1 MRSPMKKTKYI
12 VLSGIAIVALYGFT
26 LVNTSNP
33 EKDKLLIEIM
43 AYVLERGHYDPVT
56 IDDSFSENVFMNYL
70 EIMDGQHRFYI
81 QADVNNFNQFKTK
94 IDDQIK
100 ESKLDFFDYSYKKYV
115 QRQQQIKAFYKPLLD
130 RPFDFSL
137 NEEMDL
143 DYETMGYAASLS
155 ELKNVWLQYFKLS
168 TLGVYADKKEEE
180 LKKFELDSTYVMLT
194 DVVIEEQARAITQEN
209 MDLFFEV
216 REDLERKD
224 YFSIYLNAIA
234 TQFDPHTYYFAP
246 QEKDRFD
253 ASISGKFEGI
263 GARLQKKNQEVRII
277 EVISGGPVWR
287 DQLLEEEDV
296 IMKVAQENE
305 EPVDVAGM
313 RLDDVVKLIK
323 GPKGTTVYLT
333 VKHVDATV
341 EVIPITR
348 DIVELEDAFAKSSI
362 ITKEDKKFGVI
373 HLPKF
378 YVDFNDYG
386 ERNAASDVKKEI
398 EKLKSENVEGIILDL
413 RGNGGGSLQTVVD
426 MTGFFIKDGPV
437 VQVKSTGGKKQV
449 LKDTD
454 SSVTWDGPLV
464 LMVNEFSASASEI
477 IAAALQ
483 DYKRAVVIGSKQ
495 TFGKGTV
502 QNVVDL
508 NQIISSNTHGDLGAL
523 KITTDKFYRINGGS
537 TQLEGVKSD
546 IVFPGRYSYIE
557 TGEQA
562 QDNPLS
568 WDQISPTD
576 YQTWNASGN
585 FDFAVEQSKKRIASN
600 SYMMLIDEQAQ
611 WIKSQQDD
619 DIYSLNYEDYSK
631 ERKLRIEETAKYDQL
646 DDFRSSFTLQAPKLD
661 IPELEKDADLKE
673 RRLRWEEG
681 LEKDIYLFE
690 AVNVLEDLILPAN
703 KTNKLAQIKE

>member
-1 MRSPMKKTKYI
+1 MKKIKYL
-12 VLSGIAIVALYGFT
+12 VLSGIALVALYGFA
-26 LVNTSNP
+26 LANTSSP

-43 AYVLERGHYDPVT
+43 AYVLERGHYDPET

-70 EIMDGQHRFYI
+70 ESMDGQHRFYI
-81 QADVNNFNQFKTK
+81 QSDVNNFNQFKTK

-100 ESKLDFFDYSYKKYV
+100 ESKLDFFDYSYKKYI

-137 NEEMDL
+137 EEEMNL
-143 DYETMGYAASLS
+143 DYEKMRYAASLS
-155 ELKNVWLQYFKLS
+155 ELKNVWLKYFKLS

-180 LKKFELDSTYVMLT
+180 LKKFELDSTYVVLT
-194 DVVIEEQARAITQEN
+194 DVVIEEQARAITKEN

-296 IMKVAQENE
+296 IMKVAQENQ
-305 EPVDVAGM
+305 EPVDITGM

-362 ITKEDKKFGVI
+362 ITKENKKFGVI

-398 EKLKSENVEGIILDL
+398 DKLKSENVEGIILDI

-454 SSVTWDGPLV
+454 PSVSWDGPLV

-483 DYKRAVVIGSKQ
+483 DYKRAVIIGSKQ

-568 WDQISPTD
+568 WDQISPAD

-585 FDFAVEQSKKRIASN
+585 FNFAVEQSKKRIESN

-611 WIKSQQDD
+611 WIKSQQYDD
-619 DIYSLNYEDYSK
+619 MYSLNYENYSK

-646 DDFRSSFTLQAPKLD
+646 DDFKSSFTLQAPKLD
-661 IPELEKDADLKE
+661 IPVLEKDADLKE
-673 RRLRWEEG
+673 RRIRWEEG

>member
-1 MRSPMKKTKYI
+1 MKKIRYI
-12 VLSGIAIVALYGFT
+12 VLSGIALAVLYGFT
-26 LVNTSNP
+26 LANTSSP

-43 AYVLERGHYDPVT
+43 AYVLERGHYDPET

-70 EIMDGQHRFYI
+70 ESMDGQHRFYI
-81 QADVNNFNQFKTK
+81 QADVNNFNQFKTEL
-94 IDDQIK
+94 DDQIK
-100 ESKLDFFDYSYKKYV
+100 ESKLDFFDYTYKKYI
-115 QRQQQIKAFYKPLLD
+115 QRLEQIKAFYKPLLD

-137 NEEMDL
+137 DEEMDL
-143 DYETMGYAASLS
+143 DYETMGYAESLS
-155 ELKNVWLQYFKLS
+155 DLKNVWLQYFKLS

-194 DVVIEEQARAITQEN
+194 DVVIEEQARAITKEN

-253 ASISGKFEGI
+253 TSISGKFEGI
-263 GARLQKKNQEVRII
+263 GARLQKKNQEVRIV

-305 EPVDVAGM
+305 EPVDIAGM

-362 ITKEDKKFGVI
+362 ITKENKKFGVI

-386 ERNAASDVKKEI
+386 ERNAASDVKNEI

-437 VQVKSTGGKKQV
+437 VQVKSTGGKKEI
-449 LKDTD
+449 LRDTD
-454 SSVTWDGPLV
+454 PSISWDGPLV

-483 DYKRAVVIGSKQ
+483 DYKRAVILGGKQ

-508 NQIISSNTHGDLGAL
+508 NRIISSNTHGDLGAL
-523 KITTDKFYRINGGS
+523 KITIQKFYRINGGS

-546 IVFPGRYSYIE
+546 VVFPGRYSYIE

-568 WDQISPTD
+568 WDQISPAD

-585 FDFAVEQSKKRIASN
+585 FDFAVEQSKNRIASN

-619 DIYSLNYEDYSK
+619 DSYSLNYDNYSK
-631 ERKLRIEETAKYDQL
+631 ERKQRIEETAKYDQL
-646 DDFRSSFTLQAPKLD
+646 DDFKSSFTLQAPKAD
-661 IPELEKDADLKE
+661 VSALESDADLKE
-673 RRLRWEEG
+673 RRARWEEG

-703 KTNKLAQIKE
+703 KTHKLAQIKE

>member
-1 MRSPMKKTKYI
+1 MRKTKYI
-12 VLSGIAIVALYGFT
+12 VLSGIVLVALCSFT
-26 LVNTSNP
+26 LVNTSTP

-43 AYVLERGHYDPVT
+43 AYVIERGHYDPET

-70 EIMDGQHRFYI
+70 ESMDGQHRFYI

-100 ESKLDFFDYSYKKYV
+100 ESKLDFFDYTYNKYV

-155 ELKNVWLQYFKLS
+155 ELKNVWLQYLKLS
-168 TLGVYADKKEEE
+168 TLGVFADKKEEE
-180 LKKFELDSTYVMLT
+180 LKKFELDSAYVVLT
-194 DVVIEEQARAITQEN
+194 DVMIEEQARAITKEN

-234 TQFDPHTYYFAP
+234 TQHDPHTYYFAP

-305 EPVDVAGM
+305 EPVDIAGM

-323 GPKGTTVYLT
+323 GPKGTAVYLT

-362 ITKEDKKFGVI
+362 IRKENKKFGVI

-398 EKLKSENVEGIILDL
+398 QKLKSENVEGIILDL
-413 RGNGGGSLQTVVD
+413 RSNGGGSLQTVVD

-454 SSVTWDGPLV
+454 SRVTWDGPLV

-483 DYKRAVVIGSKQ
+483 DYKRAVIIGSKQ

-502 QNVVDL
+502 QNIVDL

-546 IVFPGRYSYIE
+546 IVFPGRYSYIK

-568 WDQISPTD
+568 WDQISPAD

-619 DIYSLNYEDYSK
+619 DMYSLNYEDYSK

-646 DDFRSSFTLQAPKLD
+646 DDFKSSFTLHAPKLD
-661 IPELEKDADLKE
+661 IPVLEKDADLKE
-673 RRLRWEEG
+673 RRVRWEEG

-690 AVNVLEDLILPAN
+690 AVNVLEDLISPPN

>member
-1 MRSPMKKTKYI
+1 MKKIRYI
-12 VLSGIAIVALYGFT
+12 VLSGIALAVLYGFT
-26 LVNTSNP
+26 LANTSSP

-43 AYVLERGHYDPVT
+43 AYVLERGHYDPET
-56 IDDSFSENVFMNYL
+56 IDDAFSENVFMNYL
-70 EIMDGQHRFYI
+70 ESMDGQHRFYI
-81 QADVNNFNQFKTK
+81 QADVNNFNQFKTEL
-94 IDDQIK
+94 DDQIK
-100 ESKLDFFDYSYKKYV
+100 ESKLDFFDYTYKKYI
-115 QRQQQIKAFYKPLLD
+115 QRLEQIKAFYKPLLD

-143 DYETMGYAASLS
+143 DYETMGYAESLS
-155 ELKNVWLQYFKLS
+155 DLKNVWLQYFKLS

-194 DVVIEEQARAITQEN
+194 DVVIEEQARAITKEN

-253 ASISGKFEGI
+253 TSISGKFEGI
-263 GARLQKKNQEVRII
+263 GARLQKKNQEVRIV

-305 EPVDVAGM
+305 EPVDIAGM

-362 ITKEDKKFGVI
+362 ITKENKKFGVI

-386 ERNAASDVKKEI
+386 ERNAASDVKNEI

-437 VQVKSTGGKKQV
+437 VQVKSTGGKKEI
-449 LKDTD
+449 LRDTD
-454 SSVTWDGPLV
+454 LSISWDGPLV

-483 DYKRAVVIGSKQ
+483 DYKRAVILGGKQ

-508 NQIISSNTHGDLGAL
+508 NRIISSNTHGDLGAL
-523 KITTDKFYRINGGS
+523 KITIQKFYRINGGS

-546 IVFPGRYSYIE
+546 VVFPGRYSYIE

-568 WDQISPTD
+568 WDQISPAD

-585 FDFAVEQSKKRIASN
+585 FDFAVEQSKNRIASN

-619 DIYSLNYEDYSK
+619 DSYSLNYDNYSK
-631 ERKLRIEETAKYDQL
+631 ERKQRIEETAKYDQL
-646 DDFRSSFTLQAPKLD
+646 DDFKSSFMLQAPKAD
-661 IPELEKDADLKE
+661 VSVLESDADLKE
-673 RRLRWEEG
+673 RRARWEEG

-703 KTNKLAQIKE
+703 KTHKLAQIKE

>member
-1 MRSPMKKTKYI
+1 MKKIRYI
-12 VLSGIAIVALYGFT
+12 VLSGIALAVLYGFT
-26 LVNTSNP
+26 LANTSSP

-43 AYVLERGHYDPVT
+43 AYVLERGHYDPET
-56 IDDSFSENVFMNYL
+56 IDDTFSENVFMNYL
-70 EIMDGQHRFYI
+70 ESMDGQHRFYI

-94 IDDQIK
+94 LDDQIK
-100 ESKLDFFDYSYKKYV
+100 ESKLDFFDYTYKKYI
-115 QRQQQIKAFYKPLLD
+115 QRLEQIKAFYKPLLD

-137 NEEMDL
+137 DEEMDL
-143 DYETMGYAASLS
+143 DYETMGYAESLS
-155 ELKNVWLQYFKLS
+155 DLKNVWLQYFKLS

-194 DVVIEEQARAITQEN
+194 DVVIEEQARAITKEN

-253 ASISGKFEGI
+253 TSISGKFEGI
-263 GARLQKKNQEVRII
+263 GARLQKKNQEVRIV

-305 EPVDVAGM
+305 EPVDIAGM

-362 ITKEDKKFGVI
+362 ITKENKKFGVI

-386 ERNAASDVKKEI
+386 ERNAASDVKNEI

-437 VQVKSTGGKKQV
+437 VQVKSTGGKKEI
-449 LKDTD
+449 LRDTD
-454 SSVTWDGPLV
+454 PSISWDGPLV

-483 DYKRAVVIGSKQ
+483 DYKRAVILGGKQ

-508 NQIISSNTHGDLGAL
+508 NRFISSNTHGDLGAL
-523 KITTDKFYRINGGS
+523 KITIQKFYRINGGS

-546 IVFPGRYSYIE
+546 VVFPGRYSYIE

-568 WDQISPTD
+568 WDQISPAD

-611 WIKSQQDD
+611 WIKSQHDD
-619 DIYSLNYEDYSK
+619 DSYSLNYDNYSK
-631 ERKLRIEETAKYDQL
+631 ERKQRIEETAKYDQL
-646 DDFRSSFTLQAPKLD
+646 DDFKSSFTLQAPKAD
-661 IPELEKDADLKE
+661 VSVLESDADLKE
-673 RRLRWEEG
+673 RRARWEEG

-703 KTNKLAQIKE
+703 KTHKLAQIKE

>member
-1 MRSPMKKTKYI
+1 MTSPMRKTKYI
-12 VLSGIAIVALYGFT
+12 VLSGIALVALYGFT

-43 AYVLERGHYDPVT
+43 AYVLERGHYDPET

-70 EIMDGQHRFYI
+70 ESMDGQHRFYI

-143 DYETMGYAASLS
+143 DYETMGYAASLF

-194 DVVIEEQARAITQEN
+194 DVVIEEQARAITKEN

-464 LMVNEFSASASEI
+464 IMVNEFSASASEI

-568 WDQISPTD
+568 WDQISPAD

-646 DDFRSSFTLQAPKLD
+646 DDFKSSFTLQAPKLD

>member
-1 MRSPMKKTKYI
+1 MKKIRYI
-12 VLSGIAIVALYGFT
+12 VLSGIALAVLYGFT
-26 LVNTSNP
+26 LANTSSP

-43 AYVLERGHYDPVT
+43 AYVLERGHYDPET
-56 IDDSFSENVFMNYL
+56 IDDTFSENVFMNYL
-70 EIMDGQHRFYI
+70 ESMDGQHRFYI

-94 IDDQIK
+94 LDDQIK
-100 ESKLDFFDYSYKKYV
+100 ESKLDFFDYTYKKYI
-115 QRQQQIKAFYKPLLD
+115 QRLEQIKAFYKPLLD

-143 DYETMGYAASLS
+143 DYETMGYAESLS
-155 ELKNVWLQYFKLS
+155 DLKNVWLQYFKLS

-194 DVVIEEQARAITQEN
+194 DVVIEEQARAITKEN

-253 ASISGKFEGI
+253 TSISGKFEGI
-263 GARLQKKNQEVRII
+263 GARLQKKNQEVRIV

-305 EPVDVAGM
+305 EPVDIAGM

-362 ITKEDKKFGVI
+362 ITKENKKFGVI

-386 ERNAASDVKKEI
+386 ERNAASDVKNEI

-437 VQVKSTGGKKQV
+437 VQVKSTGGKKEI
-449 LKDTD
+449 LRDTD
-454 SSVTWDGPLV
+454 PSISWDGPLV

-483 DYKRAVVIGSKQ
+483 DYKRAVILGGKQ

-508 NQIISSNTHGDLGAL
+508 NRIISSNTHGDLGAL
-523 KITTDKFYRINGGS
+523 KITIQKFYRINGGS

-546 IVFPGRYSYIE
+546 VVFPGRYSYIE

-568 WDQISPTD
+568 WDQISPAD

-585 FDFAVEQSKKRIASN
+585 FDFAVEQSKNRIASN

-619 DIYSLNYEDYSK
+619 DSYSLNYDNYSK
-631 ERKLRIEETAKYDQL
+631 ERKQRIEETAKYDQL
-646 DDFRSSFTLQAPKLD
+646 DDFKSSFTLQAPKAD
-661 IPELEKDADLKE
+661 VSALESDADLKE
-673 RRLRWEEG
+673 RRARWEEG

-703 KTNKLAQIKE
+703 KTHKLAQIKE

>member
-1 MRSPMKKTKYI
+1 MKKIRYI
-12 VLSGIAIVALYGFT
+12 VLSGIALAVLYGFT
-26 LVNTSNP
+26 LANTSSP

-43 AYVLERGHYDPVT
+43 AYVLERGHYDPET
-56 IDDSFSENVFMNYL
+56 IDDAFSENVFMNYL
-70 EIMDGQHRFYI
+70 ESMDGQHRFYI
-81 QADVNNFNQFKTK
+81 QADVNNFNQFKTEL
-94 IDDQIK
+94 DDQIK
-100 ESKLDFFDYSYKKYV
+100 ESKLDFFDYTYKKYI
-115 QRQQQIKAFYKPLLD
+115 QRLEQIKAFYKPLLD

-137 NEEMDL
+137 DEEMDL
-143 DYETMGYAASLS
+143 DYETMGYAESLS
-155 ELKNVWLQYFKLS
+155 DLKNVWLQYFKLS

-194 DVVIEEQARAITQEN
+194 DVVIEEQARAITKEN

-253 ASISGKFEGI
+253 TSISGKFEGI
-263 GARLQKKNQEVRII
+263 GARLQKKNQEVRIV

-305 EPVDVAGM
+305 EPVDIAGM

-333 VKHVDATV
+333 VKHVDATE

-362 ITKEDKKFGVI
+362 ITKENKKFGVI

-386 ERNAASDVKKEI
+386 ERNAASDVKNEI

-437 VQVKSTGGKKQV
+437 VQVKSTGGKKEI
-449 LKDTD
+449 LRDTD
-454 SSVTWDGPLV
+454 LSISWDGPLV

-483 DYKRAVVIGSKQ
+483 DYKRAVILGGKQ

-508 NQIISSNTHGDLGAL
+508 NRFISSNTHGDLGAL
-523 KITTDKFYRINGGS
+523 KITIQKFYRINGGS

-546 IVFPGRYSYIE
+546 VVFPGRYSYIE

-568 WDQISPTD
+568 WDQISPAD

-585 FDFAVEQSKKRIASN
+585 FDFAVEQSKNRIASN

-619 DIYSLNYEDYSK
+619 DSYSLNYDNYSK
-631 ERKLRIEETAKYDQL
+631 ERKQRIEETAKYDQL
-646 DDFRSSFTLQAPKLD
+646 DDFKSSFMLQAPKAD
-661 IPELEKDADLKE
+661 VSVLESDADLKE
-673 RRLRWEEG
+673 RRARWEEG

-703 KTNKLAQIKE
+703 KTHKLAQIKE

>member
-1 MRSPMKKTKYI
+1 MKKIRYI
-12 VLSGIAIVALYGFT
+12 VLSGIALAVLYGFT
-26 LVNTSNP
+26 LANTSSP

-43 AYVLERGHYDPVT
+43 AYVLERGHYDPET
-56 IDDSFSENVFMNYL
+56 IDDTFSENVFMNYL
-70 EIMDGQHRFYI
+70 ESMDGQHRFYI
-81 QADVNNFNQFKTK
+81 QADVNNFNQFKTEL
-94 IDDQIK
+94 DDQIK
-100 ESKLDFFDYSYKKYV
+100 ESKLDFFDYTYKKYI
-115 QRQQQIKAFYKPLLD
+115 QRLEQIKAFYKPLLD

-143 DYETMGYAASLS
+143 DYETMGYAESLS
-155 ELKNVWLQYFKLS
+155 DLKNVWLQYFKLS

-194 DVVIEEQARAITQEN
+194 DVVIEEQARAITKEN

-253 ASISGKFEGI
+253 TSISGKFEGI
-263 GARLQKKNQEVRII
+263 GARLQKKNQEVRIV

-305 EPVDVAGM
+305 EPVDIAGM

-362 ITKEDKKFGVI
+362 ITKENKKFGVI

-386 ERNAASDVKKEI
+386 ERNAASDVKNEI

-437 VQVKSTGGKKQV
+437 VQVKSTGGKKEI
-449 LKDTD
+449 LRDTD
-454 SSVTWDGPLV
+454 PSISWDGPLV

-483 DYKRAVVIGSKQ
+483 DYKRAVILGGKQ

-508 NQIISSNTHGDLGAL
+508 NRIISSNTHGDLGAL
-523 KITTDKFYRINGGS
+523 KITIQKFYRINGGS

-546 IVFPGRYSYIE
+546 VVFPGRYSYIE

-568 WDQISPTD
+568 WDQISPAD

-585 FDFAVEQSKKRIASN
+585 FDFAVEQSKNRIASN
-600 SYMMLIDEQAQ
+600 SYMMLIDEQSQ

-619 DIYSLNYEDYSK
+619 DSYSLNYDNYSK
-631 ERKLRIEETAKYDQL
+631 ERKQRIEETAKYDQL
-646 DDFRSSFTLQAPKLD
+646 DDFKSSFTLQAPKAD
-661 IPELEKDADLKE
+661 VSALESDADLKE
-673 RRLRWEEG
+673 RRARWEEG

-703 KTNKLAQIKE
+703 KTHKLAQIKE

>member
-1 MRSPMKKTKYI
+1 MKKIRYI
-12 VLSGIAIVALYGFT
+12 VLSGIALAVLYGFT
-26 LVNTSNP
+26 LANTSSP

-43 AYVLERGHYDPVT
+43 AYVLERGHYDPET
-56 IDDSFSENVFMNYL
+56 IDDAFSENVFMNYL
-70 EIMDGQHRFYI
+70 ESMDGQHRFYI
-81 QADVNNFNQFKTK
+81 QADVNNFNQFKTEL
-94 IDDQIK
+94 DDQIK
-100 ESKLDFFDYSYKKYV
+100 ESKLDFFDYTYKKYI
-115 QRQQQIKAFYKPLLD
+115 QRLEQIKAFYKPLLD

-137 NEEMDL
+137 DEEMDL
-143 DYETMGYAASLS
+143 DYETMGYAESLS
-155 ELKNVWLQYFKLS
+155 DLKNVWLQYFKLS

-194 DVVIEEQARAITQEN
+194 DVVIEEQARAITKEN

-253 ASISGKFEGI
+253 TSISGKFEGI
-263 GARLQKKNQEVRII
+263 GARLQKKNQEVRIV

-305 EPVDVAGM
+305 EPVDIAGM

-362 ITKEDKKFGVI
+362 ITKENKKFGVI

-386 ERNAASDVKKEI
+386 ERNAASDVKNEI

-437 VQVKSTGGKKQV
+437 VQVKSTGGKKEI
-449 LKDTD
+449 LRDTD
-454 SSVTWDGPLV
+454 PSISWDGPLV

-483 DYKRAVVIGSKQ
+483 DYKRAVILGGKQ

-508 NQIISSNTHGDLGAL
+508 NRIISSNTHGDLGAL
-523 KITTDKFYRINGGS
+523 KITIQKFYRINGGS

-546 IVFPGRYSYIE
+546 VVFPGRYSYIE

-568 WDQISPTD
+568 WDQISPAD

-619 DIYSLNYEDYSK
+619 DSYSLNYDNYSK
-631 ERKLRIEETAKYDQL
+631 ERKQRIEETAKYDQL
-646 DDFRSSFTLQAPKLD
+646 DDFKSSFTLQAPKAD
-661 IPELEKDADLKE
+661 VSALESDADLKE
-673 RRLRWEEG
+673 RRARWEEG

-703 KTNKLAQIKE
+703 KTHKLAQIKE

>member
-1 MRSPMKKTKYI
+1 MKKIRYI
-12 VLSGIAIVALYGFT
+12 VLSGIALAVLYGFT
-26 LVNTSNP
+26 LANTSSP

-43 AYVLERGHYDPVT
+43 AYVLERGHYDPET

-70 EIMDGQHRFYI
+70 ESMDGQHRFYI

-94 IDDQIK
+94 LDDQIK
-100 ESKLDFFDYSYKKYV
+100 ESKLDFFDYTYKKYI
-115 QRQQQIKAFYKPLLD
+115 QRLEQIKAFYKPLLD

-137 NEEMDL
+137 DEEMDL
-143 DYETMGYAASLS
+143 DYETMGYAESLS
-155 ELKNVWLQYFKLS
+155 DLKNVWLQYFKLS

-194 DVVIEEQARAITQEN
+194 DVVIEEQARAITKEN

-253 ASISGKFEGI
+253 TSISGKFEGI
-263 GARLQKKNQEVRII
+263 GARLQKKNQEVRIV

-305 EPVDVAGM
+305 EPVDIAGM

-362 ITKEDKKFGVI
+362 ITKENKKFGVI

-386 ERNAASDVKKEI
+386 ERNAASDVKNEI

-437 VQVKSTGGKKQV
+437 VQVKSTGGKKEI
-449 LKDTD
+449 LRDTD
-454 SSVTWDGPLV
+454 PSISWDGPLV

-483 DYKRAVVIGSKQ
+483 DYKRAVILGGKQ

-508 NQIISSNTHGDLGAL
+508 NRIISSNTHGDLGAL
-523 KITTDKFYRINGGS
+523 KITIQKFYRINGGS

-546 IVFPGRYSYIE
+546 VVFPGRYSYIE

-568 WDQISPTD
+568 WDQISPAD

-619 DIYSLNYEDYSK
+619 DSYSLNYDNYSK
-631 ERKLRIEETAKYDQL
+631 ERKQRIEETAKYDQL
-646 DDFRSSFTLQAPKLD
+646 DDFKSSFTLQAPKAD
-661 IPELEKDADLKE
+661 VSALESDADLKE
-673 RRLRWEEG
+673 RRARWEEG

-703 KTNKLAQIKE
+703 KTHKLAQIKE

>member
-1 MRSPMKKTKYI
+1 MTSPMRKTKYI
-12 VLSGIAIVALYGFT
+12 VLSGIALVALYGFT

-43 AYVLERGHYDPVT
+43 AYVLERGHYDPET

-70 EIMDGQHRFYI
+70 ESMDGQHRFYI

-143 DYETMGYAASLS
+143 DYETMGYAASLF

-194 DVVIEEQARAITQEN
+194 DVVIEEQARAITKEN

-568 WDQISPTD
+568 WDQISPAD

-646 DDFRSSFTLQAPKLD
+646 DDFKSSFTLQAPKLD

>member
-1 MRSPMKKTKYI
+1 MKKIRYI
-12 VLSGIAIVALYGFT
+12 VLSGIALAVLYGFT
-26 LVNTSNP
+26 LANTSSP

-43 AYVLERGHYDPVT
+43 AYVLERGHYDPET
-56 IDDSFSENVFMNYL
+56 IDDAFSENVFMNYL
-70 EIMDGQHRFYI
+70 ESMDGQHRFYI
-81 QADVNNFNQFKTK
+81 QADVNNFNQFKTEL
-94 IDDQIK
+94 DDQIK
-100 ESKLDFFDYSYKKYV
+100 ESKLDFFDYTYKKYI
-115 QRQQQIKAFYKPLLD
+115 QRLEQIKAFYKPLLD

-143 DYETMGYAASLS
+143 DYETMGYAESLS
-155 ELKNVWLQYFKLS
+155 DLKNVWLQYFKLS

-194 DVVIEEQARAITQEN
+194 DVVIEEQARAITKEN

-253 ASISGKFEGI
+253 TSISGKFEGI
-263 GARLQKKNQEVRII
+263 GARLQKKNQEVRIV

-305 EPVDVAGM
+305 EPLDIAGM

-362 ITKEDKKFGVI
+362 ITKENKKFGVI

-386 ERNAASDVKKEI
+386 ERNAASDVKNEI

-437 VQVKSTGGKKQV
+437 VQVKSTGGKKEI
-449 LKDTD
+449 LRDTD
-454 SSVTWDGPLV
+454 PSISWDGPMV

-483 DYKRAVVIGSKQ
+483 DYKRAVILGGKQ

-508 NQIISSNTHGDLGAL
+508 NRIISSNTHGDLGAL
-523 KITTDKFYRINGGS
+523 KITIQKFYRINGGS

-546 IVFPGRYSYIE
+546 VVFPGRYSYIE

-568 WDQISPTD
+568 WDQISPAD

-585 FDFAVEQSKKRIASN
+585 FDFAVEQSKNRIASN

-619 DIYSLNYEDYSK
+619 DSYSLNYDNYSK
-631 ERKLRIEETAKYDQL
+631 ERKQRIEETAKYDQL
-646 DDFRSSFTLQAPKLD
+646 DDFKSSFTLQAPKAD
-661 IPELEKDADLKE
+661 VSALESDADLKE
-673 RRLRWEEG
+673 RRARWEEG

-703 KTNKLAQIKE
+703 KTHKLAQIKE

>member
-1 MRSPMKKTKYI
+1 MKKIRYI
-12 VLSGIAIVALYGFT
+12 VLSGIALAVLYGFT
-26 LVNTSNP
+26 LANTSSP

-43 AYVLERGHYDPVT
+43 AYVLERGHYDPET
-56 IDDSFSENVFMNYL
+56 IDDAFSENVFMNYL
-70 EIMDGQHRFYI
+70 ESMDGQHRFYI
-81 QADVNNFNQFKTK
+81 QADVNNFNQFKTEL
-94 IDDQIK
+94 DDQIK
-100 ESKLDFFDYSYKKYV
+100 ESKLDFFDYTYKKYI
-115 QRQQQIKAFYKPLLD
+115 QRLEQIKAFYKPLLD

-143 DYETMGYAASLS
+143 DYETMGYAESLS
-155 ELKNVWLQYFKLS
+155 DLKNVWLQYFKLS

-194 DVVIEEQARAITQEN
+194 DVVIEEQARAITKEN

-253 ASISGKFEGI
+253 TSISGKFEGI
-263 GARLQKKNQEVRII
+263 GARLQKKNQEVRIV

-305 EPVDVAGM
+305 EPVDIAGM

-362 ITKEDKKFGVI
+362 ITKENKKFGVI

-386 ERNAASDVKKEI
+386 ERNAASDVKNEI

-437 VQVKSTGGKKQV
+437 VQVKSTGGKKEI
-449 LKDTD
+449 LRDTD
-454 SSVTWDGPLV
+454 LSISWDGPLV

-483 DYKRAVVIGSKQ
+483 DYKRAVILGGKQ

-508 NQIISSNTHGDLGAL
+508 NRIISSNTHGDLGAL
-523 KITTDKFYRINGGS
+523 KITIQKFYRINGGS

-546 IVFPGRYSYIE
+546 VVFPGRYSYIE

-568 WDQISPTD
+568 WDQISPAD

-585 FDFAVEQSKKRIASN
+585 FDFAVEQSKNRIASN

-619 DIYSLNYEDYSK
+619 DSYSLNYDNYSK
-631 ERKLRIEETAKYDQL
+631 ERKQRIEETAKYDQL
-646 DDFRSSFTLQAPKLD
+646 DDFKSSFTLQAPKAD
-661 IPELEKDADLKE
+661 VSALESDADLKE
-673 RRLRWEEG
+673 RRARWEEG

-703 KTNKLAQIKE
+703 KTHKLAQIKE

>member
-1 MRSPMKKTKYI
+1 MTSPMRKTKYI
-12 VLSGIAIVALYGFT
+12 VLSGIALVALYGFT

-43 AYVLERGHYDPVT
+43 AYVLERGHYDPET

-70 EIMDGQHRFYI
+70 ESMDGQHRFYI

-143 DYETMGYAASLS
+143 DYETMGYAASLF

-194 DVVIEEQARAITQEN
+194 DVVIEEQARAITKEN

-234 TQFDPHTYYFAP
+234 TRFDPHTYYFAP

-253 ASISGKFEGI
+253 TSISGKFEGI

-464 LMVNEFSASASEI
+464 IMVNEFSASASEI

-568 WDQISPTD
+568 WDQISPAD

-646 DDFRSSFTLQAPKLD
+646 DDFKSSFTLQTPKLD

>member
-1 MRSPMKKTKYI
+1 MKKIKYL
-12 VLSGIAIVALYGFT
+12 VLSGIALVALYGFA
-26 LVNTSNP
+26 LANTSSP

-43 AYVLERGHYDPVT
+43 AYVLERGHYDPET

-70 EIMDGQHRFYI
+70 ESMDGQHRFYI
-81 QADVNNFNQFKTK
+81 QSDVNNFNQFKTK

-100 ESKLDFFDYSYKKYV
+100 ESKLDFFDYSYKKYI

-137 NEEMDL
+137 EEEMNL
-143 DYETMGYAASLS
+143 DYEKMRYAASLS
-155 ELKNVWLQYFKLS
+155 ELKNVWLKYFKLS

-180 LKKFELDSTYVMLT
+180 LKKFELDSTYVVLT
-194 DVVIEEQARAITQEN
+194 DVVIEEQARAITKEN

-296 IMKVAQENE
+296 IMKVAQENQ
-305 EPVDVAGM
+305 EPVDITGM

-362 ITKEDKKFGVI
+362 ITKENKKFGVI

-398 EKLKSENVEGIILDL
+398 DKLKSENVEGIILDI

-454 SSVTWDGPLV
+454 PSVSWDGPLV

-483 DYKRAVVIGSKQ
+483 DYKRAVIIGSKQ

-568 WDQISPTD
+568 WDQISPAD

-585 FDFAVEQSKKRIASN
+585 FDFVVEQSKKRIESN

-611 WIKSQQDD
+611 WIKSQQYDD
-619 DIYSLNYEDYSK
+619 MYSLNYENYSK

-646 DDFRSSFTLQAPKLD
+646 DDFKSSFTLQAPKLD
-661 IPELEKDADLKE
+661 IPALEKDADLKE
-673 RRLRWEEG
+673 RRIRWEEG

>member
-1 MRSPMKKTKYI
+1 MKKIKYL
-12 VLSGIAIVALYGFT
+12 VLSGIALVALYGFA
-26 LVNTSNP
+26 LANTSSP

-43 AYVLERGHYDPVT
+43 AYVLERGHYDPET

-70 EIMDGQHRFYI
+70 ESMDGQHRFYI

-100 ESKLDFFDYSYKKYV
+100 ESKLDFFDYSYKKYI

-137 NEEMDL
+137 EEEMNL
-143 DYETMGYAASLS
+143 DYEKMRYAASLS
-155 ELKNVWLQYFKLS
+155 ELKNVWLKYFKLS

-180 LKKFELDSTYVMLT
+180 LKKFELDSTYVVLT
-194 DVVIEEQARAITQEN
+194 DVVIEEQARAITKEN

-305 EPVDVAGM
+305 EPLDIAGM

-333 VKHVDATV
+333 VKHVDATI

-362 ITKEDKKFGVI
+362 ITKENKKFGVI

-398 EKLKSENVEGIILDL
+398 DKLKSENVEGIILDI

-454 SSVTWDGPLV
+454 PSVSWDGPLV

-483 DYKRAVVIGSKQ
+483 DYKRAVIIGSKQ

-568 WDQISPTD
+568 WDQISPAD

-585 FDFAVEQSKKRIASN
+585 FDFVVEQSKKRIESN

-619 DIYSLNYEDYSK
+619 DMYSLNYENYSK

-646 DDFRSSFTLQAPKLD
+646 DDFKSSFTLQAPKLD
-661 IPELEKDADLKE
+661 IPVLEKDADLKE
-673 RRLRWEEG
+673 RRIRWEEG

-690 AVNVLEDLILPAN
+690 AVNVLEDLILPAK

>member
-1 MRSPMKKTKYI
+1 MKKIRYI
-12 VLSGIAIVALYGFT
+12 VLSGIALAVLYGFT
-26 LVNTSNP
+26 LANTSSP

-43 AYVLERGHYDPVT
+43 AYVLERGHYDPET
-56 IDDSFSENVFMNYL
+56 IDDAFSENVFMNYL
-70 EIMDGQHRFYI
+70 ESMDGQHRFYI
-81 QADVNNFNQFKTK
+81 QADVNNFNQFKTEL
-94 IDDQIK
+94 DDQIK
-100 ESKLDFFDYSYKKYV
+100 ESKLDFFDYTYKKYI
-115 QRQQQIKAFYKPLLD
+115 QRLEQIKAFYKPLLD

-137 NEEMDL
+137 DEEMDL
-143 DYETMGYAASLS
+143 DYETMGYAESLS
-155 ELKNVWLQYFKLS
+155 DLKNVWLQYFKLS

-194 DVVIEEQARAITQEN
+194 DVVIEEQARAITKEN

-253 ASISGKFEGI
+253 TSISGKFEGI
-263 GARLQKKNQEVRII
+263 GARLQKKNQEVRIV

-305 EPVDVAGM
+305 EPVDIAGM

-362 ITKEDKKFGVI
+362 ITKENKKFGVI

-386 ERNAASDVKKEI
+386 ERNAASDVKNEI
-398 EKLKSENVEGIILDL
+398 EKLKTENVEGIILDL

-437 VQVKSTGGKKQV
+437 VQVKSTGGKKEI
-449 LKDTD
+449 LRDTD
-454 SSVTWDGPLV
+454 PSISWDGPLV

-483 DYKRAVVIGSKQ
+483 DYKRAVILGGKQ

-508 NQIISSNTHGDLGAL
+508 NRIISSNTHGDLGAL
-523 KITTDKFYRINGGS
+523 KITIQKFYRINGGS

-546 IVFPGRYSYIE
+546 VVFPGRYSYIE

-568 WDQISPTD
+568 WDQISPAD

-585 FDFAVEQSKKRIASN
+585 FDFAVEQSKNRIASN

-619 DIYSLNYEDYSK
+619 DSYSLNYDNYSK
-631 ERKLRIEETAKYDQL
+631 ERKQRIEETAKYDQL
-646 DDFRSSFTLQAPKLD
+646 DDFKSSFTLQAPKAD
-661 IPELEKDADLKE
+661 VSALESDADLKE
-673 RRLRWEEG
+673 RRARWEEG

-703 KTNKLAQIKE
+703 KTHKLAQIKE